1 MKKINNSQFT
11 SKDLSNSYNYKP
23 IRLNKFISNS
33 GICSRRDAD
42 QFIKLGMVN
51 VNGKIVTEMGH
62 KVLPTDKIKCDGQS
76 IKAIRP
82 SYILLN
88 KPKGF
93 LAMSSGKK
101 SKKTVQELINIPG
114 SNKLASVDDMG
125 RTVSG
130 LLFLSDDVNL
140 RKKIIQSKKGVRMIY
155 KITLDK
161 NITKADIQIAKKPQL
176 IFDKEIQ
183 LKEVSYVLGG
193 SKKEIGVECFNVPS
207 SIIIKFFK
215 KINYSI
221 DNLDRVIYGS
231 LSKKELPRGKWR
243 SLTTK
248 ELSFLQML

>member
-11 SKDLSNSYNYKP
+11 SKDISNSYNYKP

-42 QFIKLGMVN
+42 QFIKLGMVI
-51 VNGKIVTEMGH
+51 VNGKIITEMGH

-93 LAMSSGKK
+93 LAMSSSKK
-101 SKKTVQELINIPG
+101 SKKTVQELINIQG

-140 RKKIIQSKKGVRMIY
+140 RKKITQSKKGVRMIY

>member
-11 SKDLSNSYNYKP
+11 SKDISNSYNYKP

-42 QFIKLGMVN
+42 QFIKLGMVI
-51 VNGKIVTEMGH
+51 VNGKIITEMGH

-101 SKKTVQELINIPG
+101 SKKTVQELINIQG

-140 RKKIIQSKKGVRMIY
+140 RKKITQSKKGVRMIY

>member
-1 MKKINNSQFT
+1 MKKTNNSKLT
-11 SKDLSNSYNYKP
+11 SKDPSNSYNYKP

-51 VNGKIVTEMGH
+51 VNGKIITEMGH
-62 KVLPTDKIKCDGQS
+62 KILPTDKIKCDGQN

-101 SKKTVQELINIPG
+101 SKKTVQELINIPD

-130 LLFLSDDVNL
+130 LLFISDDVNL
-140 RKKIIQSKKGVRMIY
+140 RKKITQSKKGVRMIY

-161 NITKADIQIAKKPQL
+161 NISKVDIEIAKKPQL

-215 KINYSI
+215 KLNYSI

-243 SLTTK
+243 QLSTK

>member
-1 MKKINNSQFT
+1 
-11 SKDLSNSYNYKP
+11 
-23 IRLNKFISNS
+23 
-33 GICSRRDAD
+33 
-42 QFIKLGMVN
+42 
-51 VNGKIVTEMGH
+51 
-62 KVLPTDKIKCDGQS
+62 
-76 IKAIRP
+76 
-82 SYILLN
+82 
-88 KPKGF
+88 
-93 LAMSSGKK
+93 
-101 SKKTVQELINIPG
+101 
-114 SNKLASVDDMG
+114 
-125 RTVSG
+125 
-130 LLFLSDDVNL
+130 
-140 RKKIIQSKKGVRMIY
+140 MIY

-231 LSKKELPRGKWR
+231 FSKKELPRGKWR

>member
-140 RKKIIQSKKGVRMIY
+140 RKKITQSKKGVRMIY

>member
-11 SKDLSNSYNYKP
+11 SKDISNSYNYKP
-23 IRLNKFISNS
+23 IRLNRFISNS

-42 QFIKLGMVN
+42 QFIKLGMVI
-51 VNGKIVTEMGH
+51 VNGKIITEMGH

-101 SKKTVQELINIPG
+101 SKKTVQELINIQG

-140 RKKIIQSKKGVRMIY
+140 RKKITQSKKGVRMIY